1 MVKCL
6 TSLIIKLASG
16 NKRITSVYPLQVEST
31 NETIGPLQH
40 CKDRDFSM
48 HWYWIIDS
56 SFIKY
61 THTYKNRLASRFSY
75 IRIKHEQY
83 WIKFIKDKLL
93 FDTWNAQN
101 LHGWNII
108 KTSLLQ
114 MFGWIMIVHAIN
126 FCIKFFF
133 FIKSPDQY

>member
-75 IRIKHEQY
+75 IYALSMNNIKSSSS
-83 WIKFIKDKLL
+83 
-93 FDTWNAQN
+93 
-101 LHGWNII
+101 
-108 KTSLLQ
+108 KTSCFLIHWMHKICMAEISSKPLYYKCSVELWLY
-114 MFGWIMIVHAIN
+114 MLSIFVSS
-126 FCIKFFF
+126 FFF
-133 FIKSPDQY
+133 FY